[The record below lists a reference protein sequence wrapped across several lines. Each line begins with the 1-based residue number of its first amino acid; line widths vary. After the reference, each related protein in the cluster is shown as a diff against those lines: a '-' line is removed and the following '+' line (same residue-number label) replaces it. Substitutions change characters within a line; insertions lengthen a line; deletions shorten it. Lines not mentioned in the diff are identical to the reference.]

1 MSLKFGDSQQSDY
14 LRPTIRKRKAFPT
27 DSLMLNVLIVDDEP
41 LALDVLETYINQ
53 MPELQLVK
61 RCSNALEANE
71 ALKIH
76 SVELMFLDIQM
87 PQLTGIDFVKT
98 LTKPPMV
105 IFTTAYPNYAI
116 QGFDLNA
123 LDYLLKPISLERFM
137 KAVNKALEQADLIN
151 RENHSASQAQDGMD
165 FFFVKADKKL
175 VKVNFADIIYIEGLK
190 DYVIIRLLHGRVI
203 TLQTM
208 KSLEDKLPFGRFK
221 RIHRSYIVAMD
232 KITAI
237 EGNMV
242 EVLEKDKPKLL
253 PIGKNYRDE
262 LLELIDKNRL

>member
-1 MSLKFGDSQQSDY
+1 MLK
-14 LRPTIRKRKAFPT
+14 
-27 DSLMLNVLIVDDEP
+27 VLIVDDEP
-41 LALDVLETYINQ
+41 LALDVLETYIGQ
-53 MPELQLVK
+53 MPELQLVR

-71 ALKIH
+71 ALKAADID
-76 SVELMFLDIQM
+76 LMFLDIQM

-105 IFTTAYPNYAI
+105 VFTTAYPNYAI

-123 LDYLLKPISLERFM
+123 LDYLLKPISLDRFM
-137 KAVNKALEQADLIN
+137 KAVNKAIDQAGS
-151 RENHSASQAQDGMD
+151 NHRDQAAAAADNQE

-175 VKVNFADIIYIEGLK
+175 VKVNFDDIVYIEGLK
-190 DYVIIRLLHGRVI
+190 DYVIIRLLQGRVI

-208 KSLEDKLPFGRFK
+208 KSLEDRLPQGRFK

-242 EVLEKDKPKLL
+242 EVMEKDKPKLL
-253 PIGKNYRDE
+253 PIGKNYRDD
-262 LLELIDKNRL
+262 LLDLIEKNRL

>member
-1 MSLKFGDSQQSDY
+1 
-14 LRPTIRKRKAFPT
+14 
-27 DSLMLNVLIVDDEP
+27 MLNVLIVDDEP
-41 LALDVLETYINQ
+41 LALDVLETYIGQ
-53 MPELQLVK
+53 MAELRLVK

-71 ALKIH
+71 ALKANDID
-76 SVELMFLDIQM
+76 LMFLDIQM

-98 LTKPPMV
+98 LSKPPMIV
-105 IFTTAYPNYAI
+105 FTTAYPNYAI

-123 LDYLLKPISLERFM
+123 LDYLLKPISLERFV
-137 KAVNKALEQADLIN
+137 KAVNKAVEHADLAQRDN
-151 RENHSASQAQDGMD
+151 SSNHHDTQE

-175 VKVNFADIIYIEGLK
+175 VKVNFDDIIYIEGLK

-208 KSLEDKLPFGRFK
+208 KSLEDKLPTGRFK

-242 EVLEKDKPKLL
+242 EVLEKDKVKLL
-253 PIGKNYRDE
+253 PIGKNYRDD